1 MKQPTDSKCR
11 MCCKAEEHVTHNAAG
26 CTVLAISKYT
36 NRYNK
41 VAGYIHRTI
50 CKHMGLQVTDKY
62 HERIPHSFM
71 NVSSSS
77 IMWHV
82 PAITDGTILANRP
95 DIVLHYK

>member
-1 MKQPTDSKCR
+1 
-11 MCCKAEEHVTHNAAG
+11 MCCKAEEHVTHIAAG
-26 CTVLAISKYT
+26 CTILALTKYT
-36 NRYNK
+36 NRHNK

-50 CKHMGLQVTDKY
+50 FKHMGLQFTDKY
-62 HERIPHSFM
+62 REHTPQNFM

-82 PAITDGTILANRP
+82 PAVTDSTILANRR